1 MKKKLL
7 ILICS
12 VIQFTSMICSDHVRT
27 NDVGTDAPDFRH
39 HHHRIWP
46 IRRGYRDCLETELK
60 KAGLEENLTA
70 CQTHR
75 DDALLSLER
84 ELGLPEGEL
93 QRRMDERAERHRQ
106 GRSRGEGHRHHE
118 DSGRGEGK

>member
-12 VIQFTSMICSDHVRT
+12 VIQFTSMICSH
-27 NDVGTDAPDFRH
+27 DVGTDAPDFRH
-39 HHHRIWP
+39 HHHKIWP
-46 IRRGYRDCLETELK
+46 IRREYRDCLETELK
-60 KAGLEENLTA
+60 KAGLDEKLTA

-75 DDALLSLER
+75 DHALHSLER

-93 QRRMDERAERHRQ
+93 QRRMDQRAERHHL
-106 GRSRGEGHRHHE
+106 GRGKGEGHHHHE
-118 DSGRGEGK
+118 DSGKGEGQ